1 MIRRPSPKKAAFY
14 DEMTSA
20 LFAAGPVFVDG
31 LYSYRHIPL
40 CPKPALADWM
50 RLWGISDSVTYQEKL
65 RWLFYKGYRSE
76 FDQISNRL
84 SVLPQQARQE
94 YIRSLPEQEQPKFIC
109 VNLFRNVLTSAGIA
123 ALDYALIIAL
133 CKIVTRLYISGFN
146 NARSYSL
153 EAAQIAQSKYR
164 SWHEYQTACIA
175 GVYFAS
181 PLADL
186 DVLRFNFA
194 QKLLEIFRL
203 EHSIRWDLRLK

>member
-1 MIRRPSPKKAAFY
+1 MIRRPLLKKTAFY

-20 LFAAGPVFVDG
+20 LFAAGPVFVEG
-31 LYSYRHIPL
+31 LYSYRDISL
-40 CPKPALADWM
+40 SPKSALSNWM

-84 SVLPQQARQE
+84 SMLPQQARQE
-94 YIRSLPEQEQPKFIC
+94 YIRSLPEQEQPKFFC
-109 VNLFRNVLTSAGIA
+109 VNLFRNMLTSAGIA

-133 CKIVTRLYISGFN
+133 CKVVTKIHITRFKD
-146 NARSYSL
+146 ARPYSL

-194 QKLLEIFRL
+194 QKLLEISNL
-203 EHSIRWDLRLK
+203 EHSIRWDQRLK